1 MLYAV
6 VDIET
11 TGSHASDH
19 GMTEIGIVITD
30 GERVV
35 DSYETLVNPRQPI
48 PPFIQVLTGINDR
61 MVAVAPPFEEI
72 APKVFEL
79 LQGKIF
85 VAHNVNFDYSFVQH
99 HLHNAGF
106 GLDAK
111 KLCTVR
117 LSRKVFPGFA
127 GYSLSKLT
135 RQLGIPM
142 ERHHRAGADAAATA
156 EVLHRI
162 LRTDREGHVAAMLK
176 SKGREQQL
184 PPHLP
189 ESLVVKLPTTPG
201 VYYFHDAHGK
211 VVYVGKANN
220 LKKRVMGHFTGNDA
234 GAKRQSFLRSIH
246 EVTYQVCG
254 SELMAFILEHAEI
267 RRLWPLFN
275 HAQKRPVETFCLY
288 VFEDAKGYLR
298 LVIDARK
305 KHLEPV
311 YTFNLLVEGQ
321 AMLRRMIK
329 QFDLCSRMCFLDRTP
344 GPSVP
349 QERGE
354 SSETYNRRVMDAVS
368 YLHGNLPTF
377 AIVERAAMP
386 AGSDPAA
393 ACILME
399 QGRFYGMGYLP
410 GDTAV
415 AGRIDDLKTFLTPYP
430 DHDYVRGLIYRYVQ
444 RWPGKK
450 IELAVT

>member
-11 TGSHASDH
+11 TGSHASEH
-19 GMTEIGIVITD
+19 GITEIGIVITD
-30 GERVV
+30 GEKVV
-35 DSYETLVNPRQPI
+35 DSYETLVNPLHPI
-48 PPFIQVLTGINDR
+48 PPFIQSLTGINEQ
-61 MVAVAPPFEEI
+61 MVARAPLFEEVAPRIF
-72 APKVFEL
+72 AL

-99 HLHNAGF
+99 HLRHAGF

-117 LSRKVFPGFA
+117 LSRKVFQGLA
-127 GYSLSKLT
+127 GYSLGKLT

-142 ERHHRAGADAAATA
+142 DRHHRAGADAAATA

-162 LRTDREGHVAAMLK
+162 LREDNGGHVSAMLK
-176 SKGREQQL
+176 GKNQEQQL
-184 PPHLP
+184 PPHLS
-189 ESLVVKLPTTPG
+189 ETLTGKLPTTPG

-220 LKKRVMGHFTGNDA
+220 LKKRVLGHFAGNDD
-234 GAKRQSFLRSIH
+234 GPKRQSFLSHVH

-267 RRLWPLFN
+267 RRLWPIFN
-275 HAQKRPVETFCLY
+275 YAQKHPVESYCLY
-288 VFEDAKGYLR
+288 VFEDCKGYMR
-298 LVIDARK
+298 LVIETQR

-321 AMLRRMIK
+321 AMLRKMIK
-329 QFDLCSRMCFLDRTP
+329 QFDLCPRMCFLDRTP

-349 QERGE
+349 EEKGE
-354 SSETYNRRVMDAVS
+354 LPGAYNRRVTDAVS
-368 YLHGNLPTF
+368 FLQENLPTF
-377 AIVERAAMP
+377 AIVERASMP
-386 AGSDPAA
+386 EGSDPSA

-410 GDTAV
+410 GDISV
-415 AGRIDDLKTFLTPYP
+415 KRVDDLKDFLTPYP
-430 DHDYVRGLIYRYVQ
+430 DHDYIRGLIYRYVQ
-444 RWPGKK
+444 RWPAKK
-450 IELAVT
+450 IELAAQ